1 MPYFKNMKIYI
12 RNMACESCKVVVR
25 GALYK
30 LKLTPVKV
38 ELGEAEV
45 KETIG
50 NEEKKKLNN
59 LIISVGLQVVESRG
73 GILIEKIKKQVHAYI
88 DSEKAPKLNL
98 SDYLSKALNYDYN
111 YISNVFS
118 EVEAC
123 TITHYLNSVKIERAK
138 EMILFED
145 LTISEVAEKLHYSSV
160 SHFSA
165 HFKKNSGL
173 PPSTFKKLK
182 EKRRLTMQELA
193 KK

>member
-1 MPYFKNMKIYI
+1 MKIYI

-30 LKLTPVKV
+30 LKLHPIKV
-38 ELGEAEV
+38 ELGEAEI

-59 LIISVGLQVVESRG
+59 LIRTVGLEVVEGKGSV
-73 GILIEKIKKQVHAYI
+73 LIEKIKKYVHAYI
-88 DSEKAPKLNL
+88 DSEKAPNVNL
-98 SDYLSKALNYDYN
+98 SDYLSNALNYDYN

-118 EVEAC
+118 DIEAC
-123 TITHYLNSVKIERAK
+123 TITHYLNAVKMERAK

-145 LTISEVAEKLHYSSV
+145 LTISEIAEKLHYSNV

-165 HFKKNSGL
+165 HFKKTSGL

-182 EKRRLTMQELA
+182 EKRMLTMQDLI